1 MTNQTTQ
8 GYLSHVDIRGFRSL
22 QDVSVELSPLTV
34 LIGANGSGKSNF
46 IKFFALIRWL
56 MDGRSLKEWTMREGG
71 ADDQLFMGSRS
82 TEKIFGQLALTMP
95 NSQDKYQYETVL
107 GVSVNDQLHFAF
119 EYYRYQKQGKALT
132 DWIQLTPI
140 ADFSALPTTIKPLKP
155 EATRIYAKGNPAIIT
170 TLLKQCSIYQFQD
183 TSKHAAIKKAHDTS
197 DSVYLNADG
206 GNLAAVLLNLK
217 DNYPKHLKLI
227 ERQISRVLPSFD
239 SFVLEPEYGKVMLRW
254 RHKHSDKIIGAHLTS
269 DGSLRL
275 FCLITLLNLPK
286 EKLPAIIF
294 LDEPEL
300 GLHPNAIT
308 LIAAMIRTVS
318 AHAQII
324 LATQS
329 PFMVDCFELDNI
341 VVADLIEGATRLRRL
356 DQTQYQQ
363 WLADD
368 FSVADLWL
376 SNVLGGQP

>member
-1 MTNQTTQ
+1 M
-8 GYLSHVDIRGFRSL
+8 
-22 QDVSVELSPLTV
+22 
-34 LIGANGSGKSNF
+34 
-46 IKFFALIRWL
+46 
-56 MDGRSLKEWTMREGG
+56 
-71 ADDQLFMGSRS
+71 
-82 TEKIFGQLALTMP
+82 
-95 NSQDKYQYETVL
+95 
-107 GVSVNDQLHFAF
+107 
-119 EYYRYQKQGKALT
+119 
-132 DWIQLTPI
+132 
-140 ADFSALPTTIKPLKP
+140 
-155 EATRIYAKGNPAIIT
+155 
-170 TLLKQCSIYQFQD
+170 
-183 TSKHAAIKKAHDTS
+183 
-197 DSVYLNADG
+197 
-206 GNLAAVLLNLK
+206 
-217 DNYPKHLKLI
+217 
-227 ERQISRVLPSFD
+227 
-239 SFVLEPEYGKVMLRW
+239 
-254 RHKHSDKIIGAHLTS
+254 
-269 DGSLRL
+269 
-275 FCLITLLNLPK
+275 NLPK